1 MAFKG
6 SGPGATGSGVRPLE
20 QRLAENAARQAR
32 RAGAVAPV
40 VEEEKEPPTAAEIAA
55 EMAKLQGLEREEA
68 ERKARNDAYARLN
81 TVLADYGLG
90 TLGASVQS
98 WLIEGLSEAE
108 IVQRMRETTEYKTRF
123 PAIEARKKAGLAPIS
138 EGEYVAYERNARQL
152 MRAAGL
158 PQGFYDGQE
167 DFTKFL
173 TNDLSL
179 AELGDRVTLAA
190 NAAFNMPKEA
200 RDALTQWG
208 MGPGDLTAFW
218 LDPDKA
224 QPLLERKYN
233 ASLLAGASTRA
244 QYASLTEDTA
254 NQLVG
259 WGTTEQEAE
268 QGFGALADSK
278 ELFQTL
284 DSTEDV
290 IGQDEQVG
298 AAFGGNSAARR
309 RIEQRRAKRT
319 ASFQAGGGFA
329 SSQSGLAGLGDSA
342 DL

>member
-1 MAFKG
+1 M
-6 SGPGATGSGVRPLE
+6 
-20 QRLAENAARQAR
+20 
-32 RAGAVAPV
+32 
-40 VEEEKEPPTAAEIAA
+40 
-55 EMAKLQGLEREEA
+55 
-68 ERKARNDAYARLN
+68 
-81 TVLADYGLG
+81 
-90 TLGASVQS
+90 
-98 WLIEGLSEAE
+98 
-108 IVQRMRETTEYKTRF
+108 
-123 PAIEARKKAGLAPIS
+123 
-138 EGEYVAYERNARQL
+138 

-158 PQGFYDGQE
+158 PQGFYDGQD

-190 NAAFNMPKEA
+190 NAAFNMPREA

-208 MGPGDLTAFW
+208 MGAGDLTAFW

-244 QYASLTEDTA
+244 QFGSLTEDTA

-259 WGTTEQEAE
+259 WGTTEEQAE
-268 QGFGALADSK
+268 QGFGALVDSK

-284 DSTEDV
+284 DRTEDV
-290 IGQDEQVG
+290 IGQDAQLG
-298 AAFGGNSAARR
+298 AAFGGSSAARR
-309 RIEQRRAKRT
+309 RIENRRAKREAT
-319 ASFQAGGGFA
+319 FSGGGGFA
-329 SSQSGLAGLGDSA
+329 STQGGLSGLGDSS